1 MCEELKNILA
11 RVRCLYQKYGIKSVT
26 MDDVAHE
33 LGISKKTLYQY
44 VKDKN
49 DLVEHVVNL
58 ELEEGLMSS
67 KNADWDKL
75 NAIEEMQEVHKM
87 VDRMIKTHNP
97 STEYDLKKYYPEEYQ
112 KVQKVRRE
120 RIYNFMLNNIRKG
133 KTEGLYRSE
142 INEEYITKMHVS
154 RVENAFDNNIFTS
167 DEMSSSALF
176 YEVFIY
182 HIRGIASEKGIE
194 FLERKLKET
203 ENNHI
208 K

>member
-1 MCEELKNILA
+1 MCEELKNILTK
-11 RVRCLYQKYGIKSVT
+11 VRCLYQKYGIKSVT

-33 LGISKKTLYQY
+33 LGISKKTLYHY

-58 ELEEGLMSS
+58 ELEEGPMSS
-67 KNADWDKL
+67 KNADWDQL
-75 NAIEEMQEVHKM
+75 NAIEEMLEVHKM

-133 KTEGLYRSE
+133 KNEGLYRPE

-154 RVENAFDNNIFTS
+154 RVEHAFDNNIFTS

-182 HIRGIASEKGIE
+182 HIRGVASEKGIE
-194 FLERKLKET
+194 FLEKKLKET